1 MKLSRR
7 DFLKMAGSSAAAMA
21 LMSRLGEVSITKAQ
35 DGVTITF
42 GGWGGVAEDE
52 GVQEAI
58 QVFMEENPNITVEW
72 QHTPDA
78 GEYDRILQTNVAAG
92 TAPDASFIIS
102 DAYETYALS
111 GILLDLTDYIESD
124 PLFSQPDYFI
134 QPQESNRSMV
144 NGRWYGIGSTWVAHH
159 IYYNAEL
166 FDAAGLTPPGFGDDE
181 IYDWDTFVEVAKAL
195 TVDSNGRHPDDSG
208 FDPENIVQWGVSWPN
223 DWWQPVASAVYS
235 NGGQMFN
242 EDGLCAFDSP
252 EAIEAFQRLSD
263 LTHVHHVAPLASSME
278 SLGMTNTQMIDNNR
292 LGMAI
297 DGSWALSWTNPSL
310 MNVAMG
316 TGALPK
322 MTQPACV
329 MQAHFHA
336 ALASTQNP
344 EAAWQWVR
352 FLATP
357 FYQQHFAKIG
367 LWIPNQSAML
377 TPEGLEGW
385 ITEGI
390 HPDNYAQF
398 AADYLP
404 KHGVAVSLPP
414 GFIEAT
420 NDYLG
425 PAYQAIAI
433 GEPAESVLPDAVA
446 SANEVISATM
456 EAFM

>member
-21 LMSRLGEVSITKAQ
+21 LMSRLSPVSITEAQ

-58 QVFMEENPNITVEW
+58 QVFMQENPNITVEW

-78 GEYDRILQTNVAAG
+78 GEYDRILQTNIAAG

-166 FDAAGLTPPGFGDDE
+166 FDNAGLTPPGFGDDE
-181 IYDWDTFVEVAKAL
+181 IYDWDTFVEVAKQL
-195 TVDSNGRHPDDSG
+195 TEDSNGRHPDDAG

-223 DWWQPVASAVYS
+223 DWFQPLASAVSS

-292 LGMAI
+292 LGMAV

-344 EAAWQWVR
+344 EAAWQWIR

-367 LWIPNQSAML
+367 LWIPNQTAML

-398 AADYLP
+398 ASEYLP
-404 KHGVAVSLPP
+404 KYGKAISLPP
-414 GFIEAT
+414 GFLEAT
-420 NDYLG
+420 NDYLS

-433 GEPAESVLPDAVA
+433 GEPAESVLPDAVR
-446 SANEVISATM
+446 SANEVIQATM